1 MPLLV
6 PLLLLVLVLVDGCCA
21 RPELLATAW
30 REFGLAFGREKMTSA
45 GNINI
50 TRCYCCTALLG
61 TPLHCTA
68 LYCTVLLCVP
78 LHSTALLYSALLCAV
93 LHCSVLRFTA
103 LHCSALLCVTLH
115 CTVLWLC

>member
-1 MPLLV
+1 MPLLL
-6 PLLLLVLVLVDGCCA
+6 PLLVLVLVGGCCA

-61 TPLHCTA
+61 TPLLCTA
-68 LYCTVLLCVP
+68 QYC
-78 LHSTALLYSALLCAV
+78 SV
-93 LHCSVLRFTA
+93 LHCTPLHCYT
-103 LHCSALLCVTLH
+103 LHCSAQYCTALCYTSLLCTALLCVALH